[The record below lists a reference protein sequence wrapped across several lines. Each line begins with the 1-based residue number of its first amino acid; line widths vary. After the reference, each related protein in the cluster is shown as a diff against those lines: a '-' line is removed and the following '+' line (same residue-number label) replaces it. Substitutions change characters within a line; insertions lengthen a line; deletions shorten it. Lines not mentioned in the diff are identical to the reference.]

1 MGLRDADEMQRSVT
15 MDDAGQRHVLDLERV
30 ETLPAL
36 LQWRIAVTPHLEAY
50 RSFDRRAGRWVSL
63 TWQEFGQL
71 VAHWSRALEAEQ
83 LAHGDRIAI
92 LVPNGIEHV
101 AMDQAALS
109 RGLVP
114 VPLHAIDN
122 PDSIVYIL
130 EDSGAKVLLVESLDR
145 WRKIAAANGR
155 TRGLGRIVCAK
166 MEAGAD
172 PGDRRVVA
180 VDRWLEAAAAPAAAS
195 AAGRAQV
202 KPGDLAAIVYTSGT
216 TGRPKGVML
225 SHANIIANLRAIH
238 RRLTASKGDVFLS

>member
-36 LQWRIAVTPHLEAY
+36 LQWRIAETPHLEAY

-101 AMDQAALS
+101 AMDQAALA

-122 PDSIVYIL
+122 PESILYIL
-130 EDSGAKVLLVESLDR
+130 EDSGARMLLLDTLDR
-145 WRKIAAANGR
+145 WHKLVTAD
-155 TRGLGRIVCAK
+155 GRIQDLK
-166 MEAGAD
+166 
-172 PGDRRVVA
+172 RVVC
-180 VDRWLEAAAAPAAAS
+180 VGMDAAAA
-195 AAGRAQV
+195 AG
-202 KPGDLAAIVYTSGT
+202 D
-216 TGRPKGVML
+216 
-225 SHANIIANLRAIH
+225 
-238 RRLTASKGDVFLS
+238 